1 MIREA
6 GNLSDAQ
13 IRQFQG
19 LHLANQ
25 AVAVEEG
32 VVEIEDAVVGAV
44 ASVAQEGLVGD
55 LVIFEFAVG

>member
-32 VVEIEDAVVGAV
+32 VVEVEDAVVGVCGV
-44 ASVAQEGLVGD
+44 AEERLV
-55 LVIFEFAVG
+55 